1 MLQNSRFGAKS
12 PQQLS
17 FDSMNL
23 KEAAAYLRRSPKI
36 IKALA
41 DAGEIPC
48 RRFMNG
54 ASTRF
59 TYFFSREALDRWQSG
74 SDD

>member
-1 MLQNSRFGAKS
+1 MINKSRPRGKS

-17 FDSMNL
+17 FDSFNL
-23 KEAAAYLRRSPKI
+23 KEAAAYLRRSPKM